1 MRTAF
6 IDTLSA
12 LAETDDRIW
21 LLCADLGYSVLEG
34 FAQKFPDRYVN
45 VGVAEQN
52 MAGIAAGLAMSGKIV
67 FLYSIANFPTLRCLE
82 QIRNDICYHNCN
94 VNIVAIGGGLT
105 YASLGYSHHGV
116 EDIAI
121 LKSLPNMT
129 VIAPGDPIE
138 TKLAVTAM
146 VNHPSPCYLRLGKAG
161 EPIVHQEIPDFVLG
175 KAITLRKGSDIAL
188 ISTGGMLDTTV
199 KVADE
204 LARIGYHAQVISM
217 PTVKPLDETAILEAI
232 HNNSGRIVTL
242 EEHGMGGLGSSVAEV
257 IALSGLAVKFL
268 PLRLDGKPSSLAGS
282 QAALREQQGLSVAA
296 IVTKCTKILP
306 TAVVLN

>member
-6 IDTLSA
+6 IDTLSS

-34 FAQKFPDRYVN
+34 FAQKFPERYVN

-94 VNIVAIGGGLT
+94 VNIVAVGGGLT
-105 YASLGYSHHGV
+105 YASLGYTHHGV

-138 TKLAVTAM
+138 TKLAVAAM
-146 VNHPSPCYLRLGKAG
+146 VNHSGPCYLRLGKAG
-161 EPIVHQEIPDFVLG
+161 EPIVHQEIPDFELG
-175 KAITLRKGSDIAL
+175 KAITLRKGSDIVL
-188 ISTGGMLDTTV
+188 ISTGGMLDTVV

-204 LARIGYHAQVISM
+204 LAQLGYQAQVISM
-217 PTVKPLDETAILEAI
+217 PTVKPLDKTAILEAI
-232 HNNSGRIVTL
+232 NTSNRKIVTI

-257 IALSGLAVKFL
+257 IAISGLAVDFV
-268 PLRLDGKPSSLAGS
+268 PLCLDGKPSSLAGS
-282 QAALREQQGLSVAA
+282 QMALREQQGLSVSGIAS
-296 IVTKCTKILP
+296 KCMKILLSGL
-306 TAVVLN
+306 VKD